1 MNHSCIANDESII
14 LVSAGPS
21 VDIDLIKKQIEE
33 NPKAKVVCVKHS
45 YPLLLSHGI
54 KPWVCTILDP
64 RPVTGLSTHGIV
76 RTDLFKTVDPS
87 TLFLVAGMTDVSV
100 TKLLI
105 EKHAQIIGWHAYSEA
120 VVNGVPDLAKDITWI
135 TGGTNAAM
143 RSVSIMHTLGFR
155 DFKLHG
161 FDFSLKEEPK
171 DPEKLDE
178 EGQKSFLKVNVDKES
193 FWTTGEL
200 LAGAQDLE
208 KFFDTRPKDI
218 TLSLHGEGL
227 GGTLWK
233 TNGSKKLSP
242 NYKDVLYG

>member
-1 MNHSCIANDESII
+1 M
-14 LVSAGPS
+14 
-21 VDIDLIKKQIEE
+21 
-33 NPKAKVVCVKHS
+33 
-45 YPLLLSHGI
+45 
-54 KPWVCTILDP
+54 
-64 RPVTGLSTHGIV
+64 STHGIV

-87 TLFLVAGMTDVSV
+87 TLFLVAGMTDISV
-100 TKLLI
+100 TNLLL

-120 VVNGVPDLAKDITWI
+120 VAQGFPGMDKSITWI

-161 FDFSLKEEPK
+161 FDFSLKDEPK
-171 DPEKLDE
+171 EPEKLDD
-178 EGQKSFLKVNVDKES
+178 EGQKAFLKVNVDKEQ

-208 KFFDTRPKDI
+208 KFFDTRPKDVS
-218 TLSLHGEGL
+218 LELHGTGL

-242 NYKDVLYG
+242 DYKQVLYG